1 MLSKSLPRIRWKSL
15 IKPWE
20 NLDPW
25 YLLSAVALMLLGCLM
40 IESTEH
46 GIADLQPGHF
56 WEWLFGSFKAK
67 WFTQFSTGI
76 IGIVAVL
83 TIPLFRYELLMQW
96 RWIIYGIVNLLL
108 VAVMFFGQEELGAQR
123 WINIFGFYLQ
133 PSEFAKLGVI
143 ITLAATLQD
152 RPARSIGAM
161 FQAIAVVALPWVLIF
176 LEPNLGTSLVFGAIT
191 LAMLYWGNA
200 NPGWLLIMVSPL
212 LSMLLF
218 NTLLKFG
225 WAFLAVWFAWVLLM
239 GYVGWRT
246 LPWKMWGGLG
256 AMVVNLV
263 ASGAGG
269 FIWNNLLH
277 DYQKDRITMF
287 MHPEQDPS
295 GGGYHLIQ
303 SRIAIGAGELWGRGI
318 NQGTQTQLNFIPEQ
332 HTDFIFAAVG
342 EELGF
347 VGSIVV
353 LLIFL
358 TMCFRLLV
366 IAQNAK
372 DDFGSLIAIGVFAMI
387 LFQTVINIGMTIGL
401 SPVTG
406 IPLPFLSFGR
416 SALFM
421 NFLAVG
427 VVESVANARQKMRY

>member
-1 MLSKSLPRIRWKSL
+1 MLSKSLPRIRWSQL
-15 IKPWE
+15 FKPWE
-20 NLDPW
+20 NIDPW
-25 YLLSAVALMLLGCLM
+25 YLLCAVALMLLGSLM

-46 GIADLQPGHF
+46 GIADLHDGNF
-56 WEWLFGSFKAK
+56 WPWLFASLKAK
-67 WFTQFSTGI
+67 WFTHISTGI
-76 IGIVAVL
+76 IGLGAAL
-83 TIPLFRYELLMQW
+83 ALPLFRYEILMQW
-96 RWIIYGIVNLLL
+96 RWIIYGIVNALL

-143 ITLAATLQD
+143 IALAATLQD
-152 RPARSIGAM
+152 RPARNLGAM
-161 FQAIAVVALPWVLIF
+161 FQAIAVVAFPWVLIF

-191 LAMLYWGNA
+191 IAMLYWGNA
-200 NPGWLLIMVSPL
+200 NPGWLLLMASPMI
-212 LSMLLF
+212 SMLLF
-218 NTLLKFG
+218 NTLLAMG
-225 WAFLAVWFAWVLLM
+225 WGYLALWFVWVLGI

-246 LPWKMWGGLG
+246 LPWRLWGGLG
-256 AMVVNLV
+256 AAVVNLV
-263 ASGAGG
+263 SSGLGG
-269 FIWNNLLH
+269 FIWNNLLR
-277 DYQKDRITMF
+277 DYQKGRITMF
-287 MHPEQDPS
+287 MNPEQDPT

-303 SRIAIGAGELWGRGI
+303 SRIAIGAGELWGRGV

-347 VGSIVV
+347 IGSIAV

-372 DDFGSLIAIGVFAMI
+372 DDFGSLIAIGVFAMV

-406 IPLPFLSFGR
+406 IPLPFLSYGR
-416 SALFM
+416 SALVM

-427 VVESVANARQKMRY
+427 LVQSVANARQKARY

>member
-1 MLSKSLPRIRWKSL
+1 MISKSLPRIRWSQL
-15 IKPWE
+15 FKPWE
-20 NLDPW
+20 NIDPW
-25 YLLSAVALMLLGCLM
+25 YLLSAVALMLLGSLM

-46 GIADLQPGHF
+46 GFAQLHDGNF
-56 WEWLFGSFKAK
+56 WPWLFASLKAK
-67 WFTQFSTGI
+67 WFTHISTGI
-76 IGIVAVL
+76 IGLIAAL
-83 TIPLFRYELLMQW
+83 ALPLFRYEILMQW
-96 RWIIYGIVNLLL
+96 RWIIYGIVNALL

-143 ITLAATLQD
+143 VALAATLQD
-152 RPARSIGAM
+152 RPARSLGAM
-161 FQAIAVVALPWVLIF
+161 FQAIAVVVFPWVLIF

-191 LAMLYWGNA
+191 IAMLYWGNA
-200 NPGWLLIMVSPL
+200 NPGWLLLMASPFI
-212 LSMLLF
+212 SMLLF
-218 NTLLKFG
+218 NTLLAMG
-225 WAFLAVWFAWVLLM
+225 WGYLALWFVWVLGI
-239 GYVGWRT
+239 GYVAWRS
-246 LPWKMWGGLG
+246 LPWRLWGGLG
-256 AMVVNLV
+256 AAVVNLV
-263 ASGAGG
+263 SSGLGG
-269 FIWNNLLH
+269 FIWNNVLR
-277 DYQKDRITMF
+277 DYQKARITMF
-287 MHPEQDPS
+287 INPEQDPT

-303 SRIAIGAGELWGRGI
+303 SRIAIGAGELWGRGV

-347 VGSIVV
+347 IGSIAV

-372 DDFGSLIAIGVFAMI
+372 DDFGSLIAIGVFAMV

-406 IPLPFLSFGR
+406 IPLPFLSYGR
-416 SALFM
+416 SALVM

-427 VVESVANARQKMRY
+427 LVQSVANARQKARY

>member
-1 MLSKSLPRIRWKSL
+1 MISKSLPRIRWSQL
-15 IKPWE
+15 FKPWE
-20 NLDPW
+20 NIDPW
-25 YLLSAVALMLLGCLM
+25 YLLSAVALMLLGSLM
-40 IESTEH
+40 IEH
-46 GIADLQPGHF
+46 GFAQLHDGNF
-56 WEWLFGSFKAK
+56 WPWLFASLKAK
-67 WFTQFSTGI
+67 WFTHISTGI
-76 IGIVAVL
+76 IGLIAAL
-83 TIPLFRYELLMQW
+83 ALPLFRYEILMQW
-96 RWIIYGIVNLLL
+96 RWIIYGIVNALL

-143 ITLAATLQD
+143 VALAATLQD
-152 RPARSIGAM
+152 RPARSLGAM
-161 FQAIAVVALPWVLIF
+161 FQAIAVVVFPWVLIF

-191 LAMLYWGNA
+191 IAMLYWGNA
-200 NPGWLLIMVSPL
+200 NPGWLLLMASPFI
-212 LSMLLF
+212 SMLLF
-218 NTLLKFG
+218 NTLLAMG
-225 WAFLAVWFAWVLLM
+225 WGYLALGFVWVLGI
-239 GYVGWRT
+239 GYVAWRS
-246 LPWKMWGGLG
+246 LPWRLWGGLG
-256 AMVVNLV
+256 AAVVNLV
-263 ASGAGG
+263 SSGLGG
-269 FIWNNLLH
+269 FIWNNVLR
-277 DYQKDRITMF
+277 DYQKARITMF
-287 MHPEQDPS
+287 INPEQDPT

-303 SRIAIGAGELWGRGI
+303 SRIAIGAGELWGRGV

-347 VGSIVV
+347 IGSIAV

-372 DDFGSLIAIGVFAMI
+372 DDFGSLIAIGVFAMV

-406 IPLPFLSFGR
+406 IPLPFLSYGR
-416 SALFM
+416 SALVM

-427 VVESVANARQKMRY
+427 LVQSVANARQKARY